1 MPDAHKSAMQ
11 KTKNMKG
18 DKKNLAVIGNLG
30 LLELNK
36 KYNICAY

>member
-1 MPDAHKSAMQ
+1 
-11 KTKNMKG
+11 MKG
-18 DKKNLAVIGNLG
+18 DKKYFAVIGNLG